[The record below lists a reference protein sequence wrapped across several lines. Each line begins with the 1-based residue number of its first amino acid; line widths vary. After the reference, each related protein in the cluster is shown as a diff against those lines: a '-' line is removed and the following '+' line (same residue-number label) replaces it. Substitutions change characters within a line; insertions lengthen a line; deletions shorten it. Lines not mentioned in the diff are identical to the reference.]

1 MTDVPTPGREPF
13 VLGLVIHPRNDVSD
27 SVATVTR
34 AAARH
39 GSPVVARPSDA
50 ARLGDGVLAM
60 DDQEF
65 VERVDAVISLGGDGT
80 MLGAMRLMAG
90 RQTPVLGVNHGNLGF
105 LIEVSPAQLPAA
117 LDEMVDGRFSLEP
130 HSCLEVDGDT
140 GSLGPATAFNDI
152 VLTGERPGMAVSLDL
167 EINDVR
173 HGYYRCDAVIACTPT
188 GSTAYNYA
196 AGGPVISP
204 AIPAIGLT
212 PVAPMSG
219 ISRTIVLGGEET
231 VTLRNPSEGESL
243 RMSLDGAAVSL
254 VGPRGHVT
262 LRLRPDVVNVVR
274 FDAAALGR
282 RNRVKLSL
290 LDLPLRPDQLLEL
303 VPEHLRERA
312 RQMRESRDEAAPS
325 D

>member
-1 MTDVPTPGREPF
+1 MPTPGREPY
-13 VLGLVIHPRNDVSD
+13 VLGLVAHPRNDVSE

-60 DDQEF
+60 DDHEF

-117 LDEMVDGRFSLEP
+117 LDEMVNGRFSLEP
-130 HSCLEVDGDT
+130 HCCLEVEGDA
-140 GSLGPATAFNDI
+140 GPTTAFNDI
-152 VLTGERPGMAVSLDL
+152 VLAGEHPGTTANLDL

-173 HGYYRCDAVIACTPT
+173 HGYYRCDAVVACTPT

-196 AGGPVISP
+196 AGGPIISP
-204 AIPAIGLT
+204 STPAIGLT

-219 ISRTIVLGGEET
+219 ISRTIVLGGEDV
-231 VTLRNPSEGESL
+231 VTLRNPSERAAL
-243 RMSLDGAAVSL
+243 RMSLDGAAVRR
-254 VGPRGHVT
+254 VEPRGHVT

-274 FDAAALGR
+274 FDPAALGQ

-312 RQMRESRDEAAPS
+312 RQLRREGTLLS
-325 D
+325 